1 MQIVT
6 SYEDIS
12 VAGRTMRTFVAAPNN
27 DRQYPGVVFY
37 SDIFQLTESTLR
49 WVSRLASYGFVVA
62 APEIYFRVEE
72 PGEVFAFD
80 DKGKTRGQADVEKLT
95 AEQFDEDIA
104 ALLAWLETND
114 RVEPGKLAATGHCTG
129 GHIGFRAALNDN
141 VVTTALWYPTGLH
154 DGKLGA
160 DADAGSLEQAGD
172 IHGTMLLIFGT
183 NDPHT
188 PKSDREIVRA
198 GLEESDVNFEWIEI
212 EAEHAFGRDVGPRW
226 DPSATDEAFAATVEF
241 LKRSLG

>member
-6 SYEDIS
+6 SYEDIP
-12 VAGRTMRTFVAAPNN
+12 VAGRTMRTFVAAPN
-27 DRQYPGVVFY
+27 DERQYPGVVFY

-72 PGEVFAFD
+72 PGEVFEFD
-80 DKGKTRGQADVEKLT
+80 DEGKDRGQADVEKLT
-95 AEQFDEDIA
+95 AAQFDEDIE
-104 ALLAWLETND
+104 ALLGWLEAND

-129 GHIGFRAALNDN
+129 GHIGFRAAFNDK
-141 VVTTALWYPTGLH
+141 VITTALWYPTGLH
-154 DGKLGA
+154 NGKLGA
-160 DADAGSLEQAGD
+160 DADTGSLQQADQIDGP
-172 IHGTMLLIFGT
+172 MLLIFGT

-188 PKSDREIVRA
+188 PKPDRDIVHA
-198 GLEESDVNFEWIEI
+198 GLEAAGVNFEWIEV

-241 LKRSLG
+241 LKRTLG

>member
-6 SYEDIS
+6 SYEDIP
-12 VAGRTMRTFVAAPNN
+12 VAGRTMRTFVAAPND

-80 DKGKTRGQADVEKLT
+80 DEGKDRGQADVEKLT
-95 AEQFDEDIA
+95 AEQFDQDIE
-104 ALLAWLETND
+104 ALLSWLETND

-129 GHIGFRAALNDN
+129 GHIGFRAAFNDK

-154 DGKLGA
+154 NGKLGA
-160 DADAGSLEQAGD
+160 DADTGSLQQAAQIAGP
-172 IHGTMLLIFGT
+172 MLLIFGT

-188 PKSDREIVRA
+188 PKPDREIVHA
-198 GLEESDVNFEWIEI
+198 GLEEADVNFEWIEV

-241 LKRSLG
+241 LKRTLG

>member
-6 SYEDIS
+6 SYEDIPA
-12 VAGRTMRTFVAAPNN
+12 AGRTMRTFVAAPN
-27 DRQYPGVVFY
+27 DDKQYPGIVFY
-37 SDIFQLTESTLR
+37 SDIFQLTESTMR
-49 WVSRLASYGFVVA
+49 WVSRLASYGFIVA

-72 PGEVFAFD
+72 PGEVFEFD
-80 DKGKTRGQADVEKLT
+80 DAGKERGQADVESLT
-95 AEQFDEDIA
+95 AAQFDEDVDT
-104 ALLAWLETND
+104 LLSWLASNE
-114 RVEPGKLAATGHCTG
+114 RVMPGKLAAAGHCTG
-129 GHIGFRAALNDN
+129 GHIGFRAAFNDK

-160 DADAGSLEQAGD
+160 DADTGSLQQAGEVA
-172 IHGTMLLIFGT
+172 GTMLLIFGS

-188 PKSDREIVRA
+188 PKPDREIVHA
-198 GLEESDVNFEWIEI
+198 GLESAGVSFEWIEV

-241 LKRSLG
+241 LKRTLG